1 MGIAPFFHFVVIELD
16 KPNSFTTGLKDWN
29 EDKMEYISKRLKT
42 LMKQRGISR
51 KKLASDLNLKQE
63 AIDQYQDNFY
73 TADIE
78 TLILFSNYFNVSVD
92 YLLQRTDQP
101 KLKK

>member
-1 MGIAPFFHFVVIELD
+1 
-16 KPNSFTTGLKDWN
+16 
-29 EDKMEYISKRLKT
+29 
-42 LMKQRGISR
+42 MKQRGISR

>member
-1 MGIAPFFHFVVIELD
+1 
-16 KPNSFTTGLKDWN
+16 
-29 EDKMEYISKRLKT
+29 
-42 LMKQRGISR
+42 MKQRGISR

-73 TADIE
+73 KTDIE
-78 TLILFSNYFNVSVD
+78 NAILFADYFDVSVD
-92 YLLQRTDQP
+92 YLLQQTDQP

>member
-1 MGIAPFFHFVVIELD
+1 
-16 KPNSFTTGLKDWN
+16 
-29 EDKMEYISKRLKT
+29 
-42 LMKQRGISR
+42 MKQRGISR

-92 YLLQRTDQP
+92 YLLQRTDEP

>member
-1 MGIAPFFHFVVIELD
+1 
-16 KPNSFTTGLKDWN
+16 
-29 EDKMEYISKRLKT
+29 MEYISKRLKT

-51 KKLASDLNLKQE
+51 KILASDLNLKQE
-63 AIDQYQDNFY
+63 AIDQYQGNFY

>member
-1 MGIAPFFHFVVIELD
+1 
-16 KPNSFTTGLKDWN
+16 
-29 EDKMEYISKRLKT
+29 MEYISKRLKT

-73 TADIE
+73 KTDIE
-78 TLILFSNYFNVSVD
+78 NAILFADYFDVSVD

>member
-1 MGIAPFFHFVVIELD
+1 MLTYGKFRAKIRLNFM
-16 KPNSFTTGLKDWN
+16 DWN
-29 EDKMEYISKRLKT
+29 EEQMEYISKRLKT

>member
-1 MGIAPFFHFVVIELD
+1 
-16 KPNSFTTGLKDWN
+16 
-29 EDKMEYISKRLKT
+29 
-42 LMKQRGISR
+42 MKQRGISR

-63 AIDQYQDNFY
+63 AIEQYQDNFY
-73 TADIE
+73 KTDIE
-78 TLILFSNYFNVSVD
+78 NAILFADYFDVSVD

>member
-1 MGIAPFFHFVVIELD
+1 
-16 KPNSFTTGLKDWN
+16 
-29 EDKMEYISKRLKT
+29 
-42 LMKQRGISR
+42 MKQRGISR
-51 KKLASDLNLKQE
+51 KRLASDLNLKQE

-73 TADIE
+73 KTDIE
-78 TLILFSNYFNVSVD
+78 NAILFADYFDVSVD

>member
-1 MGIAPFFHFVVIELD
+1 
-16 KPNSFTTGLKDWN
+16 
-29 EDKMEYISKRLKT
+29 MEYISKRLKT

-51 KKLASDLNLKQE
+51 KNLASDLNLKQE

>member
-1 MGIAPFFHFVVIELD
+1 
-16 KPNSFTTGLKDWN
+16 
-29 EDKMEYISKRLKT
+29 MEYISTRLKT

-51 KKLASDLNLKQE
+51 KKLASDLSLKQE

-73 TADIE
+73 TAIE

-92 YLLQRTDQP
+92 YLLQRTDEP

>member
-1 MGIAPFFHFVVIELD
+1 
-16 KPNSFTTGLKDWN
+16 
-29 EDKMEYISKRLKT
+29 MEYISTRLKT

-73 TADIE
+73 TADSANRPTKIKE
-78 TLILFSNYFNVSVD
+78 VNLIFRERP
-92 YLLQRTDQP
+92 LLQGVFFV
-101 KLKK
+101 LKTKHKFTCSFLVP

>member
-1 MGIAPFFHFVVIELD
+1 
-16 KPNSFTTGLKDWN
+16 
-29 EDKMEYISKRLKT
+29 
-42 LMKQRGISR
+42 MKQRGISR

-78 TLILFSNYFNVSVD
+78 TLILLSNYFNVSVD

>member
-1 MGIAPFFHFVVIELD
+1 
-16 KPNSFTTGLKDWN
+16 
-29 EDKMEYISKRLKT
+29 MEYISKRLKT

-51 KKLASDLNLKQE
+51 NKLASDLNLKQE

-73 TADIE
+73 KTDIE
-78 TLILFSNYFNVSVD
+78 NAILFADYFDVSVD

>member
-1 MGIAPFFHFVVIELD
+1 
-16 KPNSFTTGLKDWN
+16 
-29 EDKMEYISKRLKT
+29 MEYISKRLKT

-73 TADIE
+73 KTDIE
-78 TLILFSNYFNVSVD
+78 NAILFADYFDVSVD
-92 YLLQRTDQP
+92 YLLQQTDQP

>member
-1 MGIAPFFHFVVIELD
+1 
-16 KPNSFTTGLKDWN
+16 
-29 EDKMEYISKRLKT
+29 
-42 LMKQRGISR
+42 MKQRGSSR

-73 TADIE
+73 KTDIE
-78 TLILFSNYFNVSVD
+78 NAILFADYFDVSVD

>member
-1 MGIAPFFHFVVIELD
+1 
-16 KPNSFTTGLKDWN
+16 
-29 EDKMEYISKRLKT
+29 
-42 LMKQRGISR
+42 MKQRGISR

-92 YLLQRTDQP
+92 YLLQRTDEP
-101 KLKK
+101 KLKKKIIFF

>member
-1 MGIAPFFHFVVIELD
+1 
-16 KPNSFTTGLKDWN
+16 
-29 EDKMEYISKRLKT
+29 
-42 LMKQRGISR
+42 MKQRGISR

-73 TADIE
+73 KTDIE
-78 TLILFSNYFNVSVD
+78 NAILFADYFDVSVD

>member
-1 MGIAPFFHFVVIELD
+1 
-16 KPNSFTTGLKDWN
+16 
-29 EDKMEYISKRLKT
+29 
-42 LMKQRGISR
+42 MKQRGISR

-63 AIDQYQDNFY
+63 TIDQYQDNFY

>member
-1 MGIAPFFHFVVIELD
+1 
-16 KPNSFTTGLKDWN
+16 
-29 EDKMEYISKRLKT
+29 MEYISKRLKT

-51 KKLASDLNLKQE
+51 KKLASDLSLKQE

-92 YLLQRTDQP
+92 YLLQRTDEP

>member
-1 MGIAPFFHFVVIELD
+1 
-16 KPNSFTTGLKDWN
+16 
-29 EDKMEYISKRLKT
+29 MEYISKRLKT
-42 LMKQRGISR
+42 LMTQRGISR